1 MKKLGKAL
9 KKHTV
14 CAARHHWM
22 PSTGHDLGYGGD
34 MLHGGRKT
42 RNYRTSA
49 KTFLIS
55 AYNGDILDLGLP
67 GDPSLSESGP

>member
-1 MKKLGKAL
+1 VTIGCLDANYGRETGKAL

-22 PSTGHDLGYGGD
+22 PSTGHDLGYGED

-42 RNYRTSA
+42 RNCRTSA

-55 AYNGDILDLGLP
+55 A
-67 GDPSLSESGP
+67 